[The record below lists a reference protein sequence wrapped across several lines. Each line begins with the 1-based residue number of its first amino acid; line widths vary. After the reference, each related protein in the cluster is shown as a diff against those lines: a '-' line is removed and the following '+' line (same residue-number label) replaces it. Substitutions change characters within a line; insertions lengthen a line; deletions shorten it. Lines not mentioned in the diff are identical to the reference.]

1 MTLQEKIEAG
11 PETVPLV
18 EDPAFTPIRVGN
30 FDVKNRLVMSSVT
43 SGLGDHTGAAT
54 ERNAAFLERRARG
67 GVGMVITE
75 ALHVHPASNI
85 GYNHLAIHDDR
96 FIAPLSKVAE
106 AVQGHGACI
115 IGQLIHVGRQWHSAY
130 SRLAQVAPSP
140 GTAFPVWLE
149 TAHELELEEIA
160 EIVQAFGDAAE
171 RVGAAGLDGIE
182 IHGAHGFLI
191 QQFLSPL
198 ANQRSDA
205 YGGSLENRMRFL
217 LEIIDA
223 VRARVG
229 PDLIV
234 GYKLSAEEMVPGG
247 MTLDDTL
254 EVVSHLESR
263 GALDR
268 LDYYQVSVGGFDSI
282 ESMHPTSASQVTPFI
297 ENAAAVKKI
306 SHVPVIAIGK
316 IKQEAGAVI
325 AEGKADMVA
334 FARPLICD
342 PDVPL
347 KLREERMEEIRSC
360 LSCNECHQRIWHNR
374 TIGCTYNPEAGFET
388 EPVPETAP
396 QPKRVVIVGAGPAG
410 CEAARV
416 AALRGHRVT
425 LLERED
431 SIGGRVMLAALL
443 PGQEDLAAIPL
454 YYAGQLDGLG
464 VDVRLETEASPET
477 VLQLDPEVVV
487 FATGTRAVRP
497 EIPGMELPHVFDMDT
512 VVAGETDVSGN
523 TVAVGDTVAAG
534 NTMAALEN
542 GLGRHVVVYDEEY
555 HLAGSGT
562 AEMLAG
568 QGHRITFITPY
579 HAVGPEIEINTSHL
593 MHRSHA
599 ISGIRT
605 HTDTRIRSVTPGI
618 VTAQNRYGTEPF
630 AIEDVDAVVVCNPGM
645 AENRLYRE
653 LKGRVPET
661 LLVGDAFAPR
671 RIMAAVRDAY
681 ARVRFI

>member
-1 MTLQEKIEAG
+1 MTTQQNMETGSEARAMM
-11 PETVPLV
+11 

-30 FDVKNRLVMSSVT
+30 FEVKNRLVMSSVT

-85 GYNHLAIHDDR
+85 GYNHLAIHEDR
-96 FIAPLSKVAE
+96 YIEPLRAVAK
-106 AVQGHGACI
+106 AVQGHGVCI
-115 IGQLIHVGRQWHSAY
+115 VGQLIHVGRQWHSSY

-160 EIVQAFGDAAE
+160 EIVQAFGDAAG
-171 RVGAAGLDGIE
+171 RVAAAGFDGIE

-223 VRARVG
+223 VRGRVG
-229 PDLIV
+229 SEMIV
-234 GYKLSAEEMVPGG
+234 GYKLSAEEVVPGG

-263 GALDR
+263 GS

-306 SHVPVIAIGK
+306 SRVPVIAIGK

-342 PDVPL
+342 PDVPV
-347 KLREERMEEIRSC
+347 KLRENRMEEIRSC

-388 EPVPETAP
+388 EPVPEPAP
-396 QPKRVVIVGAGPAG
+396 RPKRVVIVGAGPAG

-454 YYAGQLDGLG
+454 FYAGQLHELG
-464 VDVRLETEASPET
+464 VDVRLETEATAET

-487 FATGTRAVRP
+487 FATGTRPVRP
-497 EIPGMELPHVFDMDT
+497 EIPGMELPHVFDMDA
-512 VVAGETDVSGN
+512 VVAGDGGG
-523 TVAVGDTVAAG
+523 GDIVAAG
-534 NTMAALEN
+534 GN
-542 GLGRHVVVYDEEY
+542 GLGRHVVLYDEEY

-568 QGHRITFITPY
+568 LGHRITFITPY

-593 MHRSHA
+593 MHRNHA
-599 ISGIRT
+599 LAGIRT
-605 HTDTRIRSVTPGI
+605 HTDTRIRSVTSGT
-618 VTAQNRYGTEPF
+618 VTAQNRYGTAPF
-630 AIEDVDAVVVCNPGM
+630 AIEEVDAVVICNPGL

-653 LKGRVPET
+653 LKSRVPET

-681 ARVRFI
+681 ARVRLI

>member
-1 MTLQEKIEAG
+1 MTTQENIQTG
-11 PETVPLV
+11 PDSIPIV
-18 EDPAFTPIRVGN
+18 EDSAFAPIRVGS
-30 FDVKNRLVMSSVT
+30 FEVKNRLVMSSVT

-96 FIAPLSKVAE
+96 YIEPLSRVAK

-115 IGQLIHVGRQWHSAY
+115 VGQLIHVGRQWHSAY

-160 EIVQAFGDAAE
+160 EIVQAFGDAGG
-171 RVGAAGLDGIE
+171 RVAAAGFDGIE

-198 ANQRSDA
+198 ANRREDA

-223 VRARVG
+223 VRERVG
-229 PDLIV
+229 PDMIV

-247 MTLDDTL
+247 MTLDHTL

-263 GALDR
+263 GCF
-268 LDYYQVSVGGFDSI
+268 DYYQVSVGGFDSI
-282 ESMHPTSASQVTPFI
+282 ESMHPTSASQVAPFI
-297 ENAAAVKKI
+297 ENAAAIKRI
-306 SHVPVIAIGK
+306 SKVPVIAIGK

-347 KLREERMEEIRSC
+347 KLREGRMEEIRSC
-360 LSCNECHQRIWHNR
+360 PSCNECHHRIWHNR

-388 EPVPETAP
+388 EPVPEPAP
-396 QPKRVVIVGAGPAG
+396 RQKRVVIVGAGPAG

-416 AALRGHRVT
+416 AALRGHQVT
-425 LLERED
+425 LLESQD
-431 SIGGRVMLAALL
+431 SIGGRVMLAVKMEAKTRDTELEHHGG
-443 PGQEDLAAIPL
+443 P
-454 YYAGQLDGLG
+454 
-464 VDVRLETEASPET
+464 LET
-477 VLQLDPEVVV
+477 
-487 FATGTRAVRP
+487 TGWNTEKQVRKK
-497 EIPGMELPHVFDMDT
+497 E
-512 VVAGETDVSGN
+512 
-523 TVAVGDTVAAG
+523 
-534 NTMAALEN
+534 
-542 GLGRHVVVYDEEY
+542 GR
-555 HLAGSGT
+555 
-562 AEMLAG
+562 
-568 QGHRITFITPY
+568 
-579 HAVGPEIEINTSHL
+579 
-593 MHRSHA
+593 
-599 ISGIRT
+599 
-605 HTDTRIRSVTPGI
+605 
-618 VTAQNRYGTEPF
+618 
-630 AIEDVDAVVVCNPGM
+630 
-645 AENRLYRE
+645 
-653 LKGRVPET
+653 
-661 LLVGDAFAPR
+661 
-671 RIMAAVRDAY
+671 
-681 ARVRFI
+681 